1 MTDARTETPA
11 ATPSATAPTAA
22 EALRGALR
30 DVPDRRRGRFALD
43 AGDAARVATFAALLA
58 ALGLPGSIA
67 LFGNAVP
74 VTLQTLGVMLAGAIL
89 GAWRGSLAVA
99 TFLALAAAGLPVLAG
114 GRGGLGAFVGPSAG
128 YLVGFLVGAAVVG
141 LLVDRL
147 RRVTFARVLV
157 ACVVGGIAVVYA
169 VGIPVQALVTG
180 VPLPTT
186 AQLSLAFL
194 PGDLLKALAAAA
206 ITVGVV
212 RAYPAARPVGRTGRV
227 DRAAADGRPAS

>member
-1 MTDARTETPA
+1 MTDARTETPT
-11 ATPSATAPTAA
+11 ATPSAPAPTAPDA
-22 EALRGALR
+22 PRGAPR

-43 AGDAARVATFAALLA
+43 AGEAARVATFAALLA

-74 VTLQTLGVMLAGAIL
+74 VTLQTLGVMLAGAVL

-128 YLVGFLVGAAVVG
+128 YLVGFLAGAAVVG

-147 RRVTFARVLV
+147 RRVTFAPVLV
-157 ACVVGGIAVVYA
+157 ACLVGGVAVVYA
-169 VGIPVQALVTG
+169 VGVPVQALVTG

-186 AQLSLAFL
+186 AQLSLVFL
-194 PGDLLKALAAAA
+194 PGDVLKALAAAV

-212 RAYPAARPVGRTGRV
+212 RAYPAARPARRPTGA
-227 DRAAADGRPAS
+227 DRAVADSHPAS